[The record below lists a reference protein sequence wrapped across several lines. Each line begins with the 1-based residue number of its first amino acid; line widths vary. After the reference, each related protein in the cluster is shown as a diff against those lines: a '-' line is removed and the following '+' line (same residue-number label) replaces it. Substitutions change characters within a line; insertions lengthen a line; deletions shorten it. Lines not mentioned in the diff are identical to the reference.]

1 LENISRN
8 SFLKHIG
15 HVRQENIL
23 FSESVRRNIVLGDD
37 FVEESVLDAVKNSLL
52 EKEIKSFQKGIETMV
67 GSKGSLLSGGQK
79 QRLAIARTII
89 RKPQLLLMD
98 DCTASMDAQTEND
111 FWKKFN
117 DNHQACSSIIVTHRM
132 STAKEADKILMISD
146 GKISEISSHNL
157 EHVWRDFNL
166 KESQV

>member
-1 LENISRN
+1 
-8 SFLKHIG
+8 
-15 HVRQENIL
+15 
-23 FSESVRRNIVLGDD
+23 
-37 FVEESVLDAVKNSLL
+37 
-52 EKEIKSFQKGIETMV
+52 M

-117 DNHQACSSIIVTHRM
+117 ENHQNCSSIIVTHRM
-132 STAKEADKILMISD
+132 STAKEADRILMISE
-146 GKISEISSHNL
+146 GKINEINSHNL
-157 EHVWRDFNL
+157 EHIWHDLSF
-166 KESQV
+166 KESLV